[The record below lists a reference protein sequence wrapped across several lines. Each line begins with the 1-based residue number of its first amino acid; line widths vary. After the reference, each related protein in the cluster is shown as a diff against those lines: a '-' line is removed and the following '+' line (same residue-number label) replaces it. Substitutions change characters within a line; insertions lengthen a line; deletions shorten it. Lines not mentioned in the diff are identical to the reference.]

1 MAETWTCE
9 KPGEAVGKG
18 AAWVTVETLGLRGSW
33 REIEAWHCVARSVSQ
48 KRLLMQVQF
57 VETRAHCRQQ
67 SYGKIAKDSGRYGME
82 LAWSW
87 PGPMRQALWANDGRA
102 WRGRAAQAF
111 WSPEHYE
118 WIPGARHW
126 AAGFNLHCWRLV
138 FIWFVCNHAL
148 VIPSWS
154 KKYVTQFGVY
164 RNTWETLDFKE
175 ILERLNF

>member
-1 MAETWTCE
+1 MERNWGLTLCSKVSVPEEVADAVTACGD
-9 KPGEAVGKG
+9 PGTLQTTELWEDCQGQWQVWYG
-18 AAWVTVETLGLRGSW
+18 AGL
-33 REIEAWHCVARSVSQ
+33 
-48 KRLLMQVQF
+48 
-57 VETRAHCRQQ
+57 
-67 SYGKIAKDSGRYGME
+67 E

-87 PGPMRQALWANDGRA
+87 PGPMRQALWAKDGRA
-102 WRGRAAQAF
+102 WGGRAAQAF

-126 AAGFNLHCWRLV
+126 AAGFHLHCWRLV